1 MNEIK
6 LIEIREKTKKL
17 QEEAIELFINNDD
30 LEIKERLEA
39 TLKEV
44 MEEKRIVITF
54 IGQYSAG
61 KSSIVSALTNRN
73 DIKIDADIATSSA
86 TEYIL
91 DDQII
96 LVDTPG
102 LYTGNQ
108 EHDDI
113 TLEAINKSDML
124 VYCITNELFDS
135 ITIKDYKKW
144 VYEKNYR
151 NKMLLVINKMSREVG
166 EYENLKENYI
176 ESINRA
182 LNPYD
187 IQDVTSTFIDAK
199 DYLEGV
205 TYDDEEFI
213 EISRMDDL
221 KNKINKIAAEKGI
234 LSKLDTPIKAIS
246 NLIDEALKNSL
257 DNKLDRNQLELV
269 NSILSELEDTK
280 SIIRRK
286 MRVTVSENLSIIE
299 SYANK
304 KAVQIGSESFEF
316 NEYEF
321 NSLIEKTCLK
331 INDEINEILQEENEY
346 LKNKLEDIYDSNL
359 MKVYV
364 RDVEALITSG
374 KSDITDLNR
383 IEKSKNIFKIFNSFD
398 ISGAVSKHSIKL
410 GATSSQASGTELHKF
425 VKFVGEKINYKFAPW
440 QAVNIAKNI
449 GKVLGVVGIALQV
462 FSVVANATDD
472 GEEKAYR
479 EIQKARRSFK
489 ENIDEVLS
497 GLEREYNNM
506 IDETLKSYGE
516 MISSVKKEKE
526 ESLES
531 LDRNNS
537 YINRLEK
544 INEELMKLQVEINTI

>member
-39 TLKEV
+39 KLKEV

-410 GATSSQASGTELHKF
+410 GATSSQVSGTELHKL
-425 VKFVGEKINYKFAPW
+425 VKFVGGKINYKFAPW

-449 GKVLGVVGIALQV
+449 GKVLGVVGIGLQV

-472 GEEKAYR
+472 SEEKAYR
-479 EIQKARRSFK
+479 EIQKARQSFK

-516 MISSVKKEKE
+516 MIGSVKEEKE
-526 ESLES
+526 ESLKS
-531 LDRNNS
+531 LDRNSS
-537 YINRLEK
+537 YINRLER

>member
-6 LIEIREKTKKL
+6 LVEIREKTKKL

-30 LEIKERLEA
+30 FEIKERLEA

-86 TEYIL
+86 REYIL

-166 EYENLKENYI
+166 EYESLKENYI
-176 ESINRA
+176 YSINRA

-187 IQDVTSTFIDAK
+187 IRDVTSTFIDAK

-205 TYDDEEFI
+205 VYDDEEFI
-213 EISRMDDL
+213 EISRIKDL

-280 SIIRRK
+280 SIIRK
-286 MRVTVSENLSIIE
+286 KSRVIISENLSIIE

-359 MKVYV
+359 MKVYA
-364 RDVEALITSG
+364 RDVEALINSG

-383 IEKSKNIFKIFNSFD
+383 IEKSNNIFKIFNSFD
-398 ISGAVSKHSIKL
+398 ISGAVRKHSIKL

>member
-1 MNEIK
+1 
-6 LIEIREKTKKL
+6 
-17 QEEAIELFINNDD
+17 
-30 LEIKERLEA
+30 
-39 TLKEV
+39 
-44 MEEKRIVITF
+44 
-54 IGQYSAG
+54 
-61 KSSIVSALTNRN
+61 
-73 DIKIDADIATSSA
+73 
-86 TEYIL
+86 
-91 DDQII
+91 
-96 LVDTPG
+96 
-102 LYTGNQ
+102 
-108 EHDDI
+108 
-113 TLEAINKSDML
+113 ML

-321 NSLIEKTCLK
+321 NSLIEKL
-331 INDEINEILQEENEY
+331 
-346 LKNKLEDIYDSNL
+346 
-359 MKVYV
+359 V
-364 RDVEALITSG
+364 
-374 KSDITDLNR
+374 
-383 IEKSKNIFKIFNSFD
+383 
-398 ISGAVSKHSIKL
+398 
-410 GATSSQASGTELHKF
+410 
-425 VKFVGEKINYKFAPW
+425 
-440 QAVNIAKNI
+440 
-449 GKVLGVVGIALQV
+449 
-462 FSVVANATDD
+462 
-472 GEEKAYR
+472 
-479 EIQKARRSFK
+479 
-489 ENIDEVLS
+489 
-497 GLEREYNNM
+497 
-506 IDETLKSYGE
+506 
-516 MISSVKKEKE
+516 
-526 ESLES
+526 
-531 LDRNNS
+531 
-537 YINRLEK
+537 
-544 INEELMKLQVEINTI
+544 